1 MSQILRSL
9 INTMSTVK
17 NLQTKTETTDKRFRS
32 EQ

>member
-17 NLQTKTETTDKRFRS
+17 NLQTKMETTDKRFRL